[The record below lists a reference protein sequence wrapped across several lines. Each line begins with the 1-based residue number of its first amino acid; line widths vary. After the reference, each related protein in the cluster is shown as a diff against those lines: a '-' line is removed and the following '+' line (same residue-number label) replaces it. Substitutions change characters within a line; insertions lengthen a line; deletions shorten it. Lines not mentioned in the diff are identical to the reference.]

1 MDDVF
6 YLPHNLDFRG
16 RAYPLPPHLNHMG
29 NDLSRG
35 LLLFAKA
42 KPLGTYLLL
51 SMFSMSRMLMRL
63 AQASVVCDG

>member
-1 MDDVF
+1 MKGFTQFLDDVF

-35 LLLFAKA
+35 LMLFASA
-42 KPLGTYLLL
+42 KPLGTHFTSLHT
-51 SMFSMSRMLMRL
+51 F
-63 AQASVVCDG
+63 ADEC